1 MAGNK
6 PHRTARWQQ
15 RIPDSGDPAGQLA
28 VSYDR
33 LRRAAARMC
42 RKRSDVIR
50 QAESATL
57 AASVMREAA
66 DVLDGMAARLERS
79 EDWRGKAS

>member
-6 PHRTARWQQ
+6 PHRTARWKQ
-15 RIPDSGDPAGQLA
+15 RMPDAGDPAAQLA
-28 VSYDR
+28 VAYDR
-33 LRRAAARMC
+33 LRRIAARMC
-42 RKRSDVIR
+42 RRRSDIVR

-66 DVLDGMAARLERS
+66 DVLDGMAVRLEQS
-79 EDWRGKAS
+79 EDWRGKAV